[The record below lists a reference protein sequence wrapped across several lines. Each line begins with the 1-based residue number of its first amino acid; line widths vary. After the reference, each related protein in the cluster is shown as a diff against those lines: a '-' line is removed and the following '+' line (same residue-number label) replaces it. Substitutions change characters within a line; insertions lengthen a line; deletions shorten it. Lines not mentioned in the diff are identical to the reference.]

1 MPTYTIDRFEGNKA
15 VLLLKGN
22 ETTEKL
28 VDRNLLPESAK
39 EGDLL
44 ETSDIGDY
52 RILQKQTK
60 KRRQQAKAKLEALK
74 NRPNSK

>member
-1 MPTYTIDRFEGNKA
+1 MPTYTIDRFEGTKA

-28 VDRNLLPESAK
+28 VDRSVLPKSAK
-39 EGDLL
+39 EGDLI
-44 ETSDIGDY
+44 ETSDNDDY
-52 RILQKQTK
+52 RILHKETE

>member
-22 ETTEKL
+22 EATEEL
-28 VDRNLLPESAK
+28 VDRSVLPESAK
-39 EGDLL
+39 EGDLI
-44 ETSDIGDY
+44 ETSDNDGY
-52 RILQKQTK
+52 RILHKETE